1 MEGIWQT
8 LGGQS
13 KDLCSLEMTQSKC
26 GDFPPPVHTYT
37 QVHACTCTHTL
48 SVTLR
53 AVELLQVCVTAV
65 WQCVPY
71 LCVSF
76 SRSISDCKLPERRN
90 WAYKS
95 LYKASECLREAENE
109 SMIS

>member
-1 MEGIWQT
+1 
-8 LGGQS
+8 
-13 KDLCSLEMTQSKC
+13 MTQINVVTS
-26 GDFPPPVHTYT
+26 PLLY
-37 QVHACTCTHTL
+37 THTHKHMRAHAHTHSL
-48 SVTLR
+48 SVTPR

-95 LYKASECLREAENE
+95 LYKALSA
-109 SMIS
+109 